1 MNDVRDRLTQCF
13 AAVFPDLSP
22 SEIPRASMT
31 SVANWESLS
40 TVTLI
45 SVIEEEF
52 GIEVPAED
60 LEVFVSFELIA
71 DWLEE
76 KTASVS

>member
-60 LEVFVSFELIA
+60 LEAFVSFELIA